1 MFKDALAM
9 IFVRVRLA
17 HTHRYIS
24 LHSPWSTTT
33 CSLTF
38 RCAIVAIGG
47 VLDQTL
53 LSWFPKVERLLPR
66 QGSWFR
72 ESRADTVHVLDGFKV
87 YLQAP
92 MDPRN
97 NRILYNPYKD
107 DIAAQCIVNL
117 GTSGF
122 GRGRS
127 LLTASSETES
137 SVCRNDYRTWGR
149 DLQNGDKTL
158 TDKGFKIG
166 DIMDHFNGKFDRPED
181 MTPGVGGKHVVD
193 AGVAVANAQ
202 ARGHSERLVGYY
214 QSFKLLSQRKIT
226 RDEWPYLD
234 YVLAFVSSVQIFSG
248 PLVMH

>member
-1 MFKDALAM
+1 MEHDHLLTDFS
-9 IFVRVRLA
+9 VRYRRDWWRLGPNIA
-17 HTHRYIS
+17 VLVSEGGAVVAPARLVVSRVPCRHRARARR
-24 LHSPWSTTT
+24 LQ
-33 CSLTF
+33 
-38 RCAIVAIGG
+38 G
-47 VLDQTL
+47 VFAGTN
-53 LSWFPKVERLLPR
+53 
-66 QGSWFR
+66 
-72 ESRADTVHVLDGFKV
+72 
-87 YLQAP
+87 
-92 MDPRN
+92 DPRN